1 MAKAELRKSIFR
13 VLSDLIKSDNVITI
27 DEIDGLDEACKT
39 FGISEQDRVDSNK
52 MPLSDAIQILT
63 EQSDKT
69 KKKVLN
75 AMESIALKD
84 GECCR
89 AESLL
94 IATMELICN
103 DPTTRVISMEFR
115 NRPLT
120 TTQLLYLEDKKSF
133 PGKAILD
140 SKGGYKELSQIVKMG
155 GMELIYIPKVA
166 EHFRSY
172 KRHKNNEDTDLKRV
186 LKLVS
191 PNSNDAEL
199 TNIITAIEGMNSQN
213 FYEFVI
219 KQKLEMKVVINEPSW
234 LLRLPDSSVGGVG
247 NANFLCIKARDDVK
261 TQLQDL
267 VDLLNKRQ
275 NAYSII
281 VNDGRGKENN
291 FLYNG
296 FYKALLDVMSVKKI
310 DKWDLHIRMYGDGA
324 DLYRYRINDTKFGK
338 CLMTINQR
346 DNEFPIPLSG
356 REVAYYLLII
366 CESIANGGVDF
377 HDKAKANLIQERYE
391 EIYQKVSK
399 RTGMNIP
406 DVRISDARRPM
417 KSYVCKAINES
428 EISRHSALQG
438 VYLPV
443 ELANG
448 LTYVAVEPERVI
460 IEGISD
466 SRPIKESLLYKKLYG
481 ASADIKK

>member
-27 DEIDGLDEACKT
+27 DEIDGLDESCQM
-39 FGISEQDRVDSNK
+39 FGISEQDRIDSSK
-52 MPLSDAIQILT
+52 MPLSEAMKVLAS
-63 EQSDKT
+63 QSDRI

-75 AMESIALKD
+75 AMERIALKD

-94 IATMELICN
+94 IATMELICS
-103 DPTTRVISMEFR
+103 DPSTRVISMEFR

-120 TTQLLYLEDKKSF
+120 TTQLLYLENSKTI
-133 PGKAILD
+133 PGRAILD
-140 SKGGYKELSQIVKMG
+140 STDGYKELRQIVKMG

-166 EHFRSY
+166 QHFRSY
-172 KRHKNNEDTDLKRV
+172 AISHGGRHDDLKRV
-186 LKLVS
+186 LKLIS
-191 PNSNDAEL
+191 PTSDDSDLEN
-199 TNIITAIEGMNSQN
+199 TITAIQGMNSRN

-219 KQKLEMKVVINEPSW
+219 RQKLEMNMAINEPSW
-234 LLRLPDSSVGGVG
+234 LLRLPDSSVGAVG
-247 NANFLCIKARDDVK
+247 NANFLCIKVQDDIK

-310 DKWDLHIRMYGDGA
+310 DKWELHIRMYGDGA
-324 DLYRYRINDTKFGK
+324 DLYRYRINDTKIGK
-338 CLMTINQR
+338 CLMTISQR

-356 REVAYYLLII
+356 REVAYYLLLI

-377 HDKAKANLIQERYE
+377 HDKTKANLIQERYE
-391 EIYQKVSK
+391 YIYQKVSK
-399 RTGMNIP
+399 RTGVNIP

-438 VYLPV
+438 VYLPE
-443 ELANG
+443 ELSNG
-448 LTYVAVEPERVI
+448 LTHVAIEPERVI
-460 IEGISD
+460 VDGISD

-481 ASADIKK
+481 VSADTKK